1 MTNLHMQKMTSN
13 RFLKTPE
20 HFIVGRSDGELVAI
34 SSEPHV
40 LHEIHRKARVVAGE
54 GPDKK
59 DWSVTPIE
67 DCWEKGRLGFKTV
80 VTMEE
85 LAAVLQNFALSE

>member
-1 MTNLHMQKMTSN
+1 MTSN

-20 HFIVGRSDGELVAI
+20 HFIVGHSDGELVAM
-34 SSEPHV
+34 SSSPHV
-40 LHEIHRKARVVAGE
+40 LHEIYRRVRIVAGKD
-54 GPDKK
+54 PNKK
-59 DWSVTPIE
+59 DWTVTPILN
-67 DCWEKGRLGFKTV
+67 CWKEGQTGFETV